1 MADPAPQN
9 SAASDVTVA
18 VAVDEADPDVGPVG
32 VPLDVAGEG
41 VPLGPEHD
49 ATADIARTSTSA
61 DPNAVSR
68 LLGWNISV
76 SFHNRLLKG
85 GPGQWERVFMP
96 HRPRSNISQLC
107 SGRHG
112 KRTDGAQTRC
122 GEWGSL
128 GHPRGGPAA
137 SGVESP
143 EPRAPGALP
152 PSAPSN
158 AGPGGPAGLFQAA
171 DVFLC

>member
-1 MADPAPQN
+1 MADPAPQY
-9 SAASDVTVA
+9 SAAPEVAVGVTVG
-18 VAVDEADPDVGPVG
+18 EADPDVGPVG
-32 VPLDVAGEG
+32 VPFDVDGEG

-49 ATADIARTSTSA
+49 ATADIARNSTSA
-61 DPNAVSR
+61 DPNAVIR

-76 SFHNRLLKG
+76 SFHNGLMKG
-85 GPGQWERVFMP
+85 GPGQWEGFHAAPPTVQHFSIVLRQGQKKNSRRTNMMWRAAVP
-96 HRPRSNISQLC
+96 
-107 SGRHG
+107 SG
-112 KRTDGAQTRC
+112 D
-122 GEWGSL
+122 
-128 GHPRGGPAA
+128 PGGPAA

-158 AGPGGPAGLFQAA
+158 AGPGGPAGLSQAA